1 MSRRRTHLRKNRHT
15 SRTLLSIKILV
26 AHGDGSNACGDHM
39 PVQEG
44 DLGQDDRSLG
54 MPQVEHEE
62 GKFDFDKP
70 QCS

>member
-1 MSRRRTHLRKNRHT
+1 MGTAAMPVETR
-15 SRTLLSIKILV
+15 
-26 AHGDGSNACGDHM
+26 C

-54 MPQVEHEE
+54 MPQVQHEE